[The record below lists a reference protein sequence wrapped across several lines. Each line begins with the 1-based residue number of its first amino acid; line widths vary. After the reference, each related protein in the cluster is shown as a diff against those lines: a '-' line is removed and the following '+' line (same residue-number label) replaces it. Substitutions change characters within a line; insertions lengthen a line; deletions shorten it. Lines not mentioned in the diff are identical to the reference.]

1 MNMGF
6 WVPEANFYRQ
16 SSFLVSCQIIAQ
28 TSSQL
33 CPGHSKADVAKHR
46 IWGRGRDNISED
58 VSEVYITYILLL
70 CTVLGPCFAHRYV
83 CTFLIPVS
91 KSGKLTFERIY
102 WTLRAYRSS
111 SNNRARSRTGRE
123 LKISLYWPEKGKKW
137 MDSPRFIWLV
147 SSILFEQPGQSFC
160 SEGLLQCKCFHQ
172 GNLYWTMRETMNK
185 MTRGMLAEETW
196 SSWPCNHSVLYFEE
210 KSSPASEVVWVYI
223 WVWSLSADTGRG
235 RNH

>member
-123 LKISLYWPEKGKKW
+123 LKIRKL
-137 MDSPRFIWLV
+137 
-147 SSILFEQPGQSFC
+147 ILGWERKEVNGQTQIYLTSQFNPVWTARTK
-160 SEGLLQCKCFHQ
+160 LLF
-172 GNLYWTMRETMNK
+172 WR
-185 MTRGMLAEETW
+185 
-196 SSWPCNHSVLYFEE
+196 
-210 KSSPASEVVWVYI
+210 I
-223 WVWSLSADTGRG
+223 SAVQMFPSR
-235 RNH
+235 

>member
-46 IWGRGRDNISED
+46 IWGWGRDNISEGL
-58 VSEVYITYILLL
+58 SEVYITYIFYCCELSWGCALPTDV
-70 CTVLGPCFAHRYV
+70 CAHISFQSARMA
-83 CTFLIPVS
+83 S
-91 KSGKLTFERIY
+91 SH
-102 WTLRAYRSS
+102 LREFIGLWG
-111 SNNRARSRTGRE
+111 NTGAHQPTEPEAEQGESWRQG
-123 LKISLYWPEKGKKW
+123 SLYWAEKGKKW
-137 MDSPRFIWLV
+137 MDSPRFIWPV

-172 GNLYWTMRETMNK
+172 GNLYWTMKETMSK
-185 MTRGMLAEETW
+185 TTRGMLAEEMQR
-196 SSWPCNHSVLYFEE
+196 SWPYKHSLLNFER
-210 KSSPASEVVWVYI
+210 KSSPASEVVWAYI
-223 WVWSLSADTGRG
+223 WIW
-235 RNH
+235 